1 MRRSTRVSEFVMVT
15 DPCTYHGEGAIWD
28 PAARAVRWVDMLA
41 GDVLTLDPATSSVSR
56 LHVGNVAA
64 AIRPRVTGGLVVAVE
79 RGFALL
85 DAGSN
90 TPRFLGELWSDTTIR
105 MNDGGCDHQGRFYC
119 GSMAYGAALGRG
131 TLFRLDPDGTVS
143 TVLQGVTISN
153 GLAWS
158 PDGSTVYYID
168 SATQRV
174 DAFDF
179 DRDRGTLTD
188 RRSLVRIAEEDGAPD
203 GMTVDA
209 DGFLWVAMW
218 GGSSVRRYAPNGRL
232 DATLTL
238 PALQATSCSFG
249 GPALDELYVTTSR
262 VGLTRDQD
270 PWAGALF
277 RSRPGIRGVP
287 PNRFAG

>member
-1 MRRSTRVSEFVMVT
+1 
-15 DPCTYHGEGAIWD
+15 
-28 PAARAVRWVDMLA
+28 
-41 GDVLTLDPATSSVSR
+41 
-56 LHVGNVAA
+56 
-64 AIRPRVTGGLVVAVE
+64 
-79 RGFALL
+79 
-85 DAGSN
+85 
-90 TPRFLGELWSDTTIR
+90 
-105 MNDGGCDHQGRFYC
+105 
-119 GSMAYGAALGRG
+119 MAYGAALGRG

-179 DRDRGTLTD
+179 DRDRGALTD

-218 GGSSVRRYAPNGRL
+218 GGSSVRRYGPTAGLTPFSRCRRCRSPRAPL
-232 DATLTL
+232 A
-238 PALQATSCSFG
+238 

-270 PWAGALF
+270 PAAGALF
-277 RSRPGIRGVP
+277 RCRPGVRGVP